1 MRRSTV
7 AALAV
12 STLALFVASGFDWP
26 IDGGKYRFG
35 FGTPR
40 GVFLRGLEFGSG
52 DGLVR
57 AADDGELAFVSD
69 GPRLPGG
76 YPLSGNSILV
86 LAHASDVSTI
96 YVGMES
102 GSISSYLKNVRR
114 GDVLGRSPEVKA
126 GRGTTV
132 YAFDAKERR
141 YINPM
146 IIMPAQADGKAPVIK
161 SVALSAD
168 GLETGIDVSA
178 SVRQG
183 TYDLLVDAYDTS
195 PTGAQ
200 SAPYDIR
207 VIIDGSERARVV
219 YDAAWASGG
228 VSSLFSARNLS
239 EQSYLA
245 MDGRIRFGPY
255 TFASGRVIIT
265 IIVSDYAGNRREQNY
280 SITVR

>member
-1 MRRSTV
+1 MRRSSF
-7 AALAV
+7 AALAIL
-12 STLALFVASGFDWP
+12 TATIFTAAAFDWP
-26 IDGGKYRFG
+26 IDGGKFRFG

-40 GVFLRGLEFGSG
+40 GGFLRGVEFGSG

-86 LAHASDVSTI
+86 LAHVSDISTI
-96 YVGMES
+96 YVGMER
-102 GSISSYLKNVRR
+102 GSVSSYLKNVRR
-114 GDVLGRSPEVKA
+114 GDVLGRSLEIKS

-141 YINPM
+141 YVNPL
-146 IIMPAQADGKAPVIK
+146 IIMPAQQDSKAPVLK
-161 SVALSAD
+161 SVALVSD
-168 GLETGIDVSA
+168 GIETEIDKAA

-183 TYDLLVDAYDTS
+183 SYDLLIDTYDAS

-219 YDAAWASGG
+219 YDAAWATAGA
-228 VSSLFSARNLS
+228 SSLFGTGSIG
-239 EQSYLA
+239 EKSYLTD
-245 MDGRIRFGPY
+245 DGRIRLGPY
-255 TFASGRVIIT
+255 AFASGRVIVAV
-265 IIVSDYAGNRREQNY
+265 IVSDYAGNRREQSY

>member
-1 MRRSTV
+1 MRRSTI
-7 AALAV
+7 AALAI
-12 STLALFVASGFDWP
+12 STAAIFAATAFDWP
-26 IDGGKYRFG
+26 IDGGKFRFG

-40 GVFLRGLEFGSG
+40 GGFLRGMEFGSD

-69 GPRLPGG
+69 GLRLPGG

-86 LAHASDVSTI
+86 LAHVSEMSTI
-96 YVGMES
+96 YVGMER

-114 GDVLGRSPEVKA
+114 GDVLGRSPEIKV
-126 GRGTTV
+126 GRGTSV
-132 YAFDAKERR
+132 YAFDAKQRR
-141 YINPM
+141 YINPL
-146 IIMPAQADGKAPVIK
+146 IIMPAQPDSKPPVIK
-161 SVALSAD
+161 SAALSAD
-168 GLETGIDVSA
+168 GAETAMDQSA

-183 TYDLLVDAYDTS
+183 SYDLLLDSYDAS
-195 PTGAQ
+195 PTGAP

-228 VSSLFSARNLS
+228 VSSLFGTKSII
-239 EQSYLA
+239 EKSYVTN
-245 MDGRIRFGPY
+245 DGRIRFGPY
-255 TFASGRVIIT
+255 AFARGRVIVAV
-265 IIVSDYAGNRREQNY
+265 IVSDYAGNRREQSY